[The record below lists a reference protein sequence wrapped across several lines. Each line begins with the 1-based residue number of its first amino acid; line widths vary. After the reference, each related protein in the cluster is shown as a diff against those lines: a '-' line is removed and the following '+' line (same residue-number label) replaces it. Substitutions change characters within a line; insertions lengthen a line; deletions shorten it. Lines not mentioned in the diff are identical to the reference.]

1 MANNVGLLGLDIFA
15 YKKKIAPK
23 WMLKLKLICFFIQIM
38 GTMLVYIIMDDQK
51 FKEEPFYKYYAPNN

>member
-23 WMLKLKLICFFIQIM
+23 WMLKLKLICFFI
-38 GTMLVYIIMDDQK
+38 
-51 FKEEPFYKYYAPNN
+51 